1 MNAFELKDLND
12 GSFQLLSKV
21 LLDYE
26 SLKKNYT
33 LQVQASSEHMI
44 TKATVIVKL
53 QDINDNRPVLQDFS
67 IIVNNYR

>member
-1 MNAFELKDLND
+1 MHLNW
-12 GSFQLLSKV
+12 KTWTI
-21 LLDYE
+21 LDYE

-67 IIVNNYR
+67 IIVNNYRWEITAVWHVV